1 MVVRVGAASRRFL
14 IVDRIDTNPLFNT
27 YEAYVIHDKFVSKAP
42 LVLMAFVNDNGDA
55 DRLLRKELNYRLG
68 MKEKN
73 VVVDRARFIL
83 VYGGDN
89 ESFQHVFQGDR
100 SINISEAMLRNEIG
114 HLDDSETEKTAL
126 ENLVTDM
133 MRITVFGNPNG
144 QKLDDEAKSTLFNG
158 FVEKLEKKKYEECRE
173 MIKMLDAETVEK
185 WTELFDKNQQ
195 IFWQ

>member
-1 MVVRVGAASRRFL
+1 MVVRVGAASDRFL
-14 IVDRIDTNPLFNT
+14 IVDCIDTNPLFIA
-27 YEAYVIHDKFVSKAP
+27 YEAYVIHHKFVSKAP

-55 DRLLRKELNYRLG
+55 DRNLRKELNYRLG
-68 MKEKN
+68 MQN
-73 VVVDRARFIL
+73 VVLDSAHCIL

-100 SINISEAMLRNEIG
+100 SIDISEAMLRHEIG
-114 HLDDSETEKTAL
+114 QLDDSETEKTAL

-144 QKLDDEAKSTLFNG
+144 LKLDDETKLILFNS
-158 FVEKLEKKKYEECRE
+158 FVKKLEKKKYEECRE
-173 MIKMLDAETVEK
+173 MIKMLDADTVEK
-185 WTELFDKNQQ
+185 WSELFYRNQQ